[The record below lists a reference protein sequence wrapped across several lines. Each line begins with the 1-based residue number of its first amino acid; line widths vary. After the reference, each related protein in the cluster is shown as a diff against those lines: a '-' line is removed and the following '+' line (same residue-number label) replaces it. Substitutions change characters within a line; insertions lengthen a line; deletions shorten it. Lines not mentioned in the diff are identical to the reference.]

1 MVAVEQDHKHNE
13 TGTYMALKNAMD
25 LTKNPP
31 RSIRVRLGGYVLLP
45 RMLDKCRATIAGTN
59 GEYNYACPMDEY
71 FFNFTGVD
79 PEKLKKQVASGK
91 GDGDLLLWIQKNS
104 KTPRTEFEIAGWSAW
119 LEQRAPSVVESRE
132 FYHGAHAKIAPKRED
147 ISTWFDLLD
156 LDDYSSFGG
165 QV

>member
-1 MVAVEQDHKHNE
+1 
-13 TGTYMALKNAMD
+13 MALNNAMD

-45 RMLDKCRATIAGTN
+45 RMLDKCRASIAGTN
-59 GEYNYACPMDEY
+59 GEYNYNCPMDE
-71 FFNFTGVD
+71 FFFEFTGVD
-79 PEKLKKQVASGK
+79 AAKLKKQVAAGK
-91 GDGDLLLWIQKNS
+91 GDGELLEWIRKNC
-104 KTPRTEFEIAGWSAW
+104 KTPRTESEIAGWSAW
-119 LEQRAPSVVESRE
+119 LEHRAPCDVESRD
-132 FYHGAHAKIAPKRED
+132 FFHGAHAKLAPKRED